1 MTRDQL
7 ISSVTVHYGPRHDR
21 VRVWNRGAL
30 AGELT
35 VECDDG
41 LAVAVSL
48 IPHHTREDDDGVAGR
63 PDLTLRAIDPADL
76 GFALDCLRILTG
88 ETCCECLATD
98 GEIVP
103 ATEHGL
109 CDRHYDDASE
119 GAYERSCESFYGGS
133 APYTQQEQYV
143 AAFEDKRRG
152 TR

>member
-1 MTRDQL
+1 MTRDRI

-35 VECDDG
+35 VECGDG
-41 LAVAVSL
+41 WLVAYNL
-48 IPHHTREDDDGVAGR
+48 LPEHIREDDDGVAGR
-63 PDLTLRAIDPADL
+63 PDLTLRAIDPADM

-103 ATEHGL
+103 ATERGL
-109 CDRHYDDASE
+109 CERHYDDASE
-119 GAYERSCESFYGGS
+119 GAYERSCEEFYGGS
-133 APYTQQEQYV
+133 GPSDQDR
-143 AAFEDKRRG
+143 FEASRMSGRR
-152 TR
+152 T